1 MALKH
6 QVFHGSAWS
15 LAGMAAQQVV
25 NVILFVM
32 LVRLLP
38 VDFGV
43 IAAPAMVAVLVAAQP
58 VFLQFS
64 DVAPLRAIATAL
76 VGALLFGMVL
86 WFAFPSWRRNM
97 QMELKSLLLGK
108 GSSQS

>member
-38 VDFGV
+38 AYFGV
-43 IAAPAMVAVLVAAQP
+43 IAASAVLVAAQP
-58 VFLQFS
+58 DFPQFS